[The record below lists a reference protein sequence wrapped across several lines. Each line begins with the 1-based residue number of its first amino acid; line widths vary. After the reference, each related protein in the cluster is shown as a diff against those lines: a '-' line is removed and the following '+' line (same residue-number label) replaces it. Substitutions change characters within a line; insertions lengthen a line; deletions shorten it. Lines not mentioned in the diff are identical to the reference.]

1 MDVTDVEGDK
11 AAGVLTIPVL
21 LGQEVAI
28 GLALVLLTAGVATAA
43 AGALSGECY
52 SLYLVVTVVVLVVFS
67 RLCLLP
73 CFVAMSAVTG

>member
-52 SLYLVVTVVVLVVFS
+52 LLYLVVTVVVVVFS